1 MRGDKK
7 ALFFSKETLHTREMV
22 DVKVRI
28 IRNRRRVSNGVVSFS
43 IRRRY
48 VEKQQ
53 QKRID
58 LFMFICYFSTN
69 KNDTLFSITSL
80 DSPSNSTSIRCLT
93 LLRSM
98 ECSSRLEILPFLA
111 PVMVEKTTPPPTK
124 VTGKFQKKYLYIRAH
139 KLIMHSVPT
148 LSKLR
153 SGTSCQIK
161 LCEVVRH
168 TNFVKSFGT
177 HFP

>member
-1 MRGDKK
+1 
-7 ALFFSKETLHTREMV
+7 MV
-22 DVKVRI
+22 DVKMRFHPA
-28 IRNRRRVSNGVVSFS
+28 RRRVSNGVVSSS
-43 IRRRY
+43 IRRRC

-58 LFMFICYFSTN
+58 IFMFICYFSTN
-69 KNDTLFSITSL
+69 KNDTLFSIASL
-80 DSPSNSTSIRCLT
+80 ESPSKTTLIRYLT

-111 PVMVEKTTPPPTK
+111 PVMVEKRTPPPTK
-124 VTGKFQKKYLYIRAH
+124 VTGKFQKKYLYLRAH

-153 SGTSCQIK
+153 SGTSCQTK
-161 LCEVVRH
+161 
-168 TNFVKSFGT
+168 
-177 HFP
+177 

>member
-1 MRGDKK
+1 
-7 ALFFSKETLHTREMV
+7 MV
-22 DVKVRI
+22 DVKIRI
-28 IRNRRRVSNGVVSFS
+28 HQNRRRVSNGVVSFS

-53 QKRID
+53 QKRNDI
-58 LFMFICYFSTN
+58 FMFICYFSTN
-69 KNDTLFSITSL
+69 KNDTLFSIASL
-80 DSPSNSTSIRCLT
+80 NSPSNSTLIRCLT

-98 ECSSRLEILPFLA
+98 ECSSRLEKLPFLT

-139 KLIMHSVPT
+139 ELIMHSVPT

-153 SGTSCQIK
+153 SGTSCQIRYRYINDK
-161 LCEVVRH
+161 FTRPPRGGYDIRSSSIRRIIH
-168 TNFVKSFGT
+168 
-177 HFP
+177 

>member
-1 MRGDKK
+1 M
-7 ALFFSKETLHTREMV
+7 HTRAML

-28 IRNRRRVSNGVVSFS
+28 NQARRRVSNGVASFS

-53 QKRID
+53 QKRNAIF
-58 LFMFICYFSTN
+58 LFICYFSTN
-69 KNDTLFSITSL
+69 KNDTLFSIASL

-93 LLRSM
+93 LLRSV

-111 PVMVEKTTPPPTK
+111 PVMVEKRTPPPTK
-124 VTGKFQKKYLYIRAH
+124 VTGKFQKKYRYIRAH

-161 LCEVVRH
+161 I
-168 TNFVKSFGT
+168 
-177 HFP
+177 

>member
-1 MRGDKK
+1 M
-7 ALFFSKETLHTREMV
+7 F

-28 IRNRRRVSNGVVSFS
+28 YRARRRVSNGVVSFS

-58 LFMFICYFSTN
+58 IFMFICYFSTN
-69 KNDTLFSITSL
+69 KNDTLFSIASL
-80 DSPSNSTSIRCLT
+80 DSPSNYTSIRCLT

-98 ECSSRLEILPFLA
+98 ECNSRLEILPFLA
-111 PVMVEKTTPPPTK
+111 PVMVEKIDPTP
-124 VTGKFQKKYLYIRAH
+124 TGKFQKKYLYIRAH
-139 KLIMHSVPT
+139 ELIMHSVPT

-153 SGTSCQIK
+153 SGTSCQISTRSTK
-161 LCEVVRH
+161 LTTTIRTERAVEE
-168 TNFVKSFGT
+168 
-177 HFP
+177 P

>member
-1 MRGDKK
+1 MRGDFLND
-7 ALFFSKETLHTREMV
+7 ALAKETLHTRAMF

-28 IRNRRRVSNGVVSFS
+28 HQNRRRVSNGVVSFS

-69 KNDTLFSITSL
+69 KNDTLFSIASL
-80 DSPSNSTSIRCLT
+80 ESPSNSTSIRCLT

-111 PVMVEKTTPPPTK
+111 PVMVEKFQLSRPARTLA
-124 VTGKFQKKYLYIRAH
+124 TGEGGRGERGEKKGEKER
-139 KLIMHSVPT
+139 K
-148 LSKLR
+148 KGEEKR
-153 SGTSCQIK
+153 SESC
-161 LCEVVRH
+161 
-168 TNFVKSFGT
+168 S
-177 HFP
+177 